1 MKGTD
6 VMKAPGA
13 TSCPPCHGITRAL
26 TVALCLLIQVFGEV
40 AAQDYE
46 HDESIEEAAIYDHNP
61 STELGDDVFGT
72 VVADFSEPVNG

>member
-1 MKGTD
+1 M
-6 VMKAPGA
+6 
-13 TSCPPCHGITRAL
+13 
-26 TVALCLLIQVFGEV
+26 ALCLLIQVFGEV